1 MAILDV
7 EVMGV
12 LTQKGQFW
20 YTVRQ
25 LATLKKKKKPN
36 HVLDVAQV
44 KWKKEGTKHQYKALG
59 QKSGKAR

>member
-1 MAILDV
+1 MDT
-7 EVMGV
+7 
-12 LTQKGQFW
+12 LT
-20 YTVRQ
+20 RQ